1 MKQSTVVTFPSEELL
16 ASVGPL
22 PEGLEAGIWDFE
34 SDPVGVALE
43 AIEIAVFPYMAKVSE
58 LEAVRTAPNLRLV
71 QTQTTGFDGIREL
84 VGPSVSVATA
94 HGVHAAST
102 AELAVGLAIASLRG
116 IGESVRDQANGHWN
130 PRRWPGLADRR
141 VAIVGV
147 GGIGEEIRKRLV
159 PFEVELSRFG
169 TRARTDE
176 HGEIHAIGDLH
187 SRASS
192 IEVLILIVPHNASTH
207 HLVDARLLAALPDDA
222 VVVNVARGPVVDTD
236 ALVAELATG
245 RLRCASDVFDPE
257 PLPEDHP
264 IWGLPNALIV
274 PHNGGNTEAF
284 LPRMTKLLKR
294 QVVAWAEGRASENLV
309 YSAEAAERP

>member
-1 MKQSTVVTFPSEELL
+1 MKQNTVVTFPSIELL
-16 ASVGPL
+16 DAVGPL
-22 PEGLEAGIWDFE
+22 PEGLETAIWDFD
-34 SDPVGVALE
+34 SDPVGASLE
-43 AIEIAVFPYMAKVSE
+43 DVQIAIFPYMANFSQ
-58 LEAVRTAPNLRLV
+58 LAAVTKAPNLKLV

-84 VGPSVSVATA
+84 VGPNVSVATA

-102 AELAVGLAIASLRG
+102 AELAIGLAIASLRG
-116 IGESVRDQANGHWN
+116 IGESVRDQGNAFWN
-130 PRRWPGLADRR
+130 PRRWPGLADRK

-147 GGIGEEIRKRLV
+147 GGIGEEIRKRLD

-176 HGEIHAIGDLH
+176 HGEIFAIDELE
-187 SRASS
+187 SRAKD
-192 IEVLILIVPHNASTH
+192 IEVLILIVPHNESTH

-236 ALVAELATG
+236 ALVAELASG

-257 PLPEDHP
+257 PLPADHP
-264 IWGLPNALIV
+264 IWQLPNALIV

-284 LPRMTKLLKR
+284 LPRMTALLKR
-294 QVVAWAEGRASENLV
+294 QVVAWAENRDSENLV
-309 YSAEAAERP
+309 YKSGS